1 MRPQPDVS
9 RLRSGAS
16 ALGRRRGDLLPLF
29 VLVALLVCF
38 TAASAAFL
46 TQDNLFNVLRQ
57 TSVLLIVASGT
68 TFIILQGSI
77 DLSMGAVVTLTGIT
91 SAILLRDTDIGLLV
105 IPAALLVGLLAG
117 LVNGLTFAYLKV
129 PSFLVTLGTQFA
141 LIGVGLLLS
150 KGASVVID
158 NESVIVLASGTT
170 IGEVP
175 NIALW
180 AVGVYLISIG
190 IALVV
195 LLVVGVMLQRT
206 RLGKA
211 MRAVADNADLAAS
224 SGIDVER
231 VISLVWFFGA
241 ALAALGGVLYGISE
255 QVSFQM
261 GFTLLL
267 LMFAGITLGGLG
279 TAFGALVG
287 SFVVGVFVQVS
298 TLFISSELQ
307 NVGALAVLVVVLLVR
322 PQGILGAS
330 ERIG

>member
-190 IALVV
+190 IARYTIFGRYVYAI
-195 LLVVGVMLQRT
+195 G
-206 RLGKA
+206 G
-211 MRAVADNADLAAS
+211 
-224 SGIDVER
+224 GER
-231 VISLVWFFGA
+231 VA
-241 ALAALGGVLYGISE
+241 ALSGVSVRRYK
-255 QVSFQM
+255 
-261 GFTLLL
+261 LLAFGLAGL
-267 LMFAGITLGGLG
+267 LAGLGGLLLASRVQAGTPGMGDSLLLDSIAAVVIGG
-279 TAFGALVG
+279 TALTGGIGGPARTLI
-287 SFVVGVFVQVS
+287 GVLIIGILS
-298 TLFISSELQ
+298 NGLNI
-307 NVGALAVLVVVLLVR
+307 LAVDPRLQLVIKGLIVIVAVVITTDR
-322 PQGILGAS
+322 AK
-330 ERIG
+330 IGVIK